1 MSTRWNFRNYFSRR
15 TVGHI
20 HPFLCFGF
28 FPCRLLAEK
37 WFSGENIYPNTVYV
51 DIGRVIGAS
60 IFFNGELL
68 RNNVGAIGE
77 IGHFCV
83 SPGEELCTC
92 GNQGCLMTVASTN
105 VIIRQIKQA
114 LKQGTIS
121 TLANPD
127 YSDLTIQMVLNAA
140 EANDRLAIHFL
151 SNAAQ
156 YIGKAIS
163 FIVNLIGPELII
175 LGGDMITDSN
185 FFFDSIVAEIKRFSL
200 YLMIDNLFVRKATL
214 NYYGGALGAVCI
226 VMDEAFSDCIFEP

>member
-1 MSTRWNFRNYFSRR
+1 
-15 TVGHI
+15 
-20 HPFLCFGF
+20 
-28 FPCRLLAEK
+28 
-37 WFSGENIYPNTVYV
+37 
-51 DIGRVIGAS
+51 
-60 IFFNGELL
+60 
-68 RNNVGAIGE
+68 
-77 IGHFCV
+77 
-83 SPGEELCTC
+83 
-92 GNQGCLMTVASTN
+92 MTVASTN

>member
-1 MSTRWNFRNYFSRR
+1 
-15 TVGHI
+15 
-20 HPFLCFGF
+20 
-28 FPCRLLAEK
+28 
-37 WFSGENIYPNTVYV
+37 
-51 DIGRVIGAS
+51 
-60 IFFNGELL
+60 
-68 RNNVGAIGE
+68 
-77 IGHFCV
+77 
-83 SPGEELCTC
+83 
-92 GNQGCLMTVASTN
+92 
-105 VIIRQIKQA
+105 
-114 LKQGTIS
+114 
-121 TLANPD
+121 
-127 YSDLTIQMVLNAA
+127 MVLNAA